1 MDDLSLPQKVVALD
15 LALSENRMAHAFGGA
30 IALAYYAEPRATVD
44 IDINLFVDAG
54 EYESVIEVLGGL
66 GIEGRAGPGEVER
79 EGQTRTDW
87 GRNPVDL
94 FFSYDPFHEA
104 MQESARAVEFGDTK
118 IPVLA
123 PEHLLVCK
131 AAYGRAKD
139 WIDIEQMLVGT
150 DLIDRAET
158 FRWLEAVLGADD
170 ERVERVRDLW
180 RRYR

>member
-1 MDDLSLPQKVVALD
+1 MDDLTLPQKVVGLD
-15 LALSENRMAHAFGGA
+15 LALSQSRTAHAFGGA

-54 EYESVIEVLGGL
+54 EYESVMEVLGAL
-66 GIEGRAGPGEVER
+66 GIEGRAGPGVVER

-94 FFSYDPFHEA
+94 FFSYDPFHDA
-104 MQESARAVEFGDTK
+104 MRESARTVEFGDTT

-123 PEHLLVCK
+123 PEYLLVCK

-139 WIDIEQMLVGT
+139 WLDIEQMLVGA

-170 ERVERVRDLW
+170 DRVERVGNLW